1 MKRRP
6 LYSRSGQPRRAGAS
20 AFGPPPFAAAPSEP
34 ARPGWIER
42 GKAAFVQ
49 LYRDRPVASLLVTS
63 TLIALA
69 LFALYDAVRGPTPP
83 MSGNEFETRL
93 EEALAERPPE
103 PAFGSVVFQNAIGSI
118 VRIEA
123 YEDKPPD
130 SSAPPTAS
138 AEPPAGSEDED
149 AMRAYTAIGTG
160 VIIDDKGTILT
171 NFHVASAGPKLRV
184 TFMDG
189 TQVSGAMIGA
199 TPEQDLAVIYPASM
213 PEGVEPAVLASSLG
227 LDPGDDIAAI
237 GFPFGIGPSIST
249 GVVSGTGRVFKTE
262 HDKILTGLI
271 QFDAAANPGNS
282 GGPLLNADGEVVGI
296 VTAIVNP
303 SGNRTFAGIGF
314 AVPIETAAAA
324 AGENP
329 L

>member
-1 MKRRP
+1 LIARGGAALRQLYLRRP
-6 LYSRSGQPRRAGAS
+6 TLT
-20 AFGPPPFAAAPSEP
+20 
-34 ARPGWIER
+34 
-42 GKAAFVQ
+42 
-49 LYRDRPVASLLVTS
+49 LLVTS

-69 LFALYDAVRGPTPP
+69 LFVLYDIFRGPVPP
-83 MSGNEFETRL
+83 MSGNEFNDRL
-93 EEALAERPPE
+93 EAALAERPPE
-103 PAFGSVVFQNAIGSI
+103 PAFGSVVFDTAIGSI
-118 VRIEA
+118 VRVEA

-130 SSAPPTAS
+130 SSAPPSAS
-138 AEPPAGSEDED
+138 AEAPPSASDEE

-160 VIIDDKGTILT
+160 VVIDDKGTILT
-171 NFHVASAGPKLRV
+171 NFHVASAGPKLRL

-189 TQVSGAMIGA
+189 TQVPGTMIGA
-199 TPEQDLAVIYPASM
+199 TPEQDLAVIVPASM
-213 PEGVEPAVLASSLG
+213 PEGVQPATLASSLG
-227 LDPGDDIAAI
+227 LHPGDEVAAI

-249 GVVSGTGRVFKTE
+249 GVVSGTGRMFKTE
-262 HDKILTGLI
+262 HDKILTDLI